1 MESGWKERIDNT
13 KWILTLLIVLYH
25 IQLLGSAE
33 GLTADIFMYIK
44 NLGDCVVPAFALIS
58 GYLFFYNADSFASVK
73 AKMCRRI
80 WTLLIPYLA
89 WNLLNSLYLLVRNN
103 GVRGFF
109 GGLLTFNWYRYC
121 ILGDASP
128 HFWYIFMLMFWT
140 VLAPALYILIKDK
153 RLIWILF
160 LTQIAYLIYK
170 GPNILHSRFIYIL
183 YTWGGASGIICPI
196 WQRNFRI
203 SMSETSEKQW
213 YSCLV
218 QCILR

>member
-1 MESGWKERIDNT
+1 
-13 KWILTLLIVLYH
+13 
-25 IQLLGSAE
+25 
-33 GLTADIFMYIK
+33 
-44 NLGDCVVPAFALIS
+44 
-58 GYLFFYNADSFASVK
+58 
-73 AKMCRRI
+73 MCRRI